1 MVRHLQR
8 NRAQVVVRHLQRTRA
23 QVVIHH
29 LNVPEVR

>member
-8 NRAQVVVRHLQRTRA
+8 TRAQVVVRHIQRTRA